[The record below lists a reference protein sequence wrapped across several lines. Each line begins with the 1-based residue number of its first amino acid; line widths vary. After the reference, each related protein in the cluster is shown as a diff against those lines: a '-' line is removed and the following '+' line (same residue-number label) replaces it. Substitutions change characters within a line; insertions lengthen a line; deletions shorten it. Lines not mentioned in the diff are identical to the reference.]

1 MSLYSDAV
9 NLVAEISK
17 NRQHELDMAA
27 IAARNSNFKA
37 QRKAIL
43 AVPDNFRWK
52 PVLEL
57 LANTFV
63 IGRDD
68 GYPEISIP
76 TDTANVLRA
85 AYCAGMTCHLRFCGS
100 FDSFAV
106 KPDEAAWCED
116 YNAWR
121 SAKEYRETQKV
132 RGL

>member
-43 AVPDNFRWK
+43 AVPANFRWK

-57 LANTFV
+57 LANTFD

-76 TDTANVLRA
+76 THTASVLRA

-100 FDSFAV
+100 FQSFAM
-106 KPDEAAWCED
+106 KPDEAAWCVD

-121 SAKEYRETQKV
+121 AAKEYREAQKV